1 MNAEARVM
9 LIGSFSGD
17 EESITEEKLFPFDED
32 DDADRL
38 RAALEVAK
46 WLREKADEFEEEARS

>member
-1 MNAEARVM
+1 VNTEARVM

-32 DDADRL
+32 DYADRQ
-38 RAALEVAK
+38 RAALEIAK